1 MASVSDYGTRA
12 VRISVHST
20 VLGLAC
26 VVLRSYDA
34 ITESRFCLFVFES
47 IFRVSLRVY
56 NFVHLFRPVS
66 SLTVI
71 ICGCSFQQRG
81 RVVW

>member
-12 VRISVHST
+12 VCISVHST

-34 ITESRFCLFVFES
+34 ITERRFCLFVFES
-47 IFRVSLRVY
+47 IFRALCGTELMYHFVY
-56 NFVHLFRPVS
+56 
-66 SLTVI
+66 I
-71 ICGCSFQQRG
+71 ISFTFPDWSVLLQ
-81 RVVW
+81 